1 MIPILF
7 RIGQKSELSSDPPG
21 GRLKLPSPTLSKKK
35 EKEKKNKKYKKDQK
49 RPQARLLQER
59 CVHCHELF
67 SQVLHWLSA
76 GQWAVGRAIIEL
88 LSVRVRLGPARV
100 STPRTW
106 WSKVSS
112 ACLVWPV
119 PSVFSTTVIT
129 RMKTLQVSPSLVS
142 PGGAGGC
149 LMFQMMTFVPVITLT
164 ATWVSGG

>member
-1 MIPILF
+1 MISNLVQGWPEVWVAQRPPRRQTEAPLTNFEQEERERKEKQETQERSETATSKIITRTMRTLPWTFLSGRNWLSNKVASSRSLLF
-7 RIGQKSELSSDPPG
+7 R
-21 GRLKLPSPTLSKKK
+21 
-35 EKEKKNKKYKKDQK
+35 
-49 RPQARLLQER
+49 
-59 CVHCHELF
+59 
-67 SQVLHWLSA
+67 
-76 GQWAVGRAIIEL
+76 
-88 LSVRVRLGPARV
+88 VRILLGPV

-106 WSKVSS
+106 WSKASS
-112 ACLVWPV
+112 ACLAWPV

>member
-67 SQVLHWLSA
+67 SQVLH
-76 GQWAVGRAIIEL
+76 
-88 LSVRVRLGPARV
+88 
-100 STPRTW
+100 
-106 WSKVSS
+106 
-112 ACLVWPV
+112 
-119 PSVFSTTVIT
+119 
-129 RMKTLQVSPSLVS
+129 
-142 PGGAGGC
+142 
-149 LMFQMMTFVPVITLT
+149 
-164 ATWVSGG
+164 